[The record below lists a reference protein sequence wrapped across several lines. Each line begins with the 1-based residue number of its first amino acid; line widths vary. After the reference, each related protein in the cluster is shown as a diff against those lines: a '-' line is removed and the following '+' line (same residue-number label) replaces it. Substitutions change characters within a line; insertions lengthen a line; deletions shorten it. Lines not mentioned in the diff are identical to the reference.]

1 MVDVINERKTN
12 MNTVEVFKYMLDKD
26 DNYLPPSAPDIYR
39 FEISAP
45 GFMREYDL
53 VPENNWHVTI
63 SDLPAGRYQIREI
76 TQDPTR
82 VRYLIN
88 SPQLVEEAFITAA
101 PGVTNIVGIINIED
115 DVENGTM
122 TLNKRIRDAMGQLII
137 PSDEESFVMRIKGN
151 NFERLVALDMDNA
164 FTYTIENLAY
174 GTYTIEETDS
184 QYDVS
189 YQIDGGEE
197 KSNASLRIQD
207 GTKHEILIINTKSA
221 MFFDAKKDDTVKI
234 IID

>member
-1 MVDVINERKTN
+1 
-12 MNTVEVFKYMLDKD
+12 
-26 DNYLPPSAPDIYR
+26 
-39 FEISAP
+39 
-45 GFMREYDL
+45 
-53 VPENNWHVTI
+53 
-63 SDLPAGRYQIREI
+63 
-76 TQDPTR
+76 
-82 VRYLIN
+82 
-88 SPQLVEEAFITAA
+88 
-101 PGVTNIVGIINIED
+101 
-115 DVENGTM
+115 
-122 TLNKRIRDAMGQLII
+122 
-137 PSDEESFVMRIKGN
+137 MRIKGN

>member
-1 MVDVINERKTN
+1 
-12 MNTVEVFKYMLDKD
+12 
-26 DNYLPPSAPDIYR
+26 
-39 FEISAP
+39 
-45 GFMREYDL
+45 MREYDL